1 MNITFADIA
10 DRSRRLDAAIVF
22 IFKDELGRDFPRALA
37 DAFPWLEAL
46 PGWLDFKGDKDD
58 CAVFYAPP
66 DVLKG
71 AIKDASKGA
80 PVARVLAVGLGQ
92 RDKFDLET
100 LRLAAGAAL
109 RKVRSLRLKNA
120 GYVYAHLLTLSNDAE
135 SVLEEAVLGGL
146 LGLYTCDAYRSK
158 EPETGKVSELV
169 ILGGGHL
176 PEPWR
181 AAVRRAEN
189 TASGI
194 ALARDL
200 ANAPANILT
209 PRAMEAEARSLAQ
222 QHGFKCSVLDE
233 DTLRREGFGAFVS
246 VLQGSSE
253 GGRLIILEHA
263 PQGLENQAPLVL
275 LGKGITFDT
284 GGISL
289 KPAAGMHRMK
299 SDMAGSAAVMGAMD
313 IIGRERLPRRV
324 IGMLACAENMPD
336 GAATRP
342 GDVVTCLNGKTVEI
356 TNTDAEGRLVLCD
369 SLVYAQRQFKPTA
382 IVDIATLTGACVVAL
397 GENVAGLFTEDAELE
412 RVIREQGERAGERF
426 WPLPLWDSYFEAM
439 KSDVADMVNAGAREG
454 GAINAGLFL
463 KQFVEPGLRW
473 AHLDIAGPAFLSAGN
488 AVRLPGATGF
498 GVRALFD
505 LARRV

>member
-10 DRSRRLDAAIVF
+10 DRTSRLDAAIVF
-22 IFKDELGRDFPRALA
+22 IFKDELGRAFPRPLA
-37 DAFPWLEAL
+37 DNFPWLESL
-46 PGWLDFKGDKDD
+46 PAWLDFKGDKDD

-66 DVLKG
+66 DAL
-71 AIKDASKGA
+71 KDA
-80 PVARVLAVGLGQ
+80 PVSRILAMGLGE
-92 RDKFDLET
+92 RGKFDLQT

-109 RKVRSLRLKNA
+109 RKARALRLKKV
-120 GYVYAHLLTLSNDAE
+120 GYVYAHLLTLSNDTE

-158 EPETGKVSELV
+158 TPETGKISELAM
-169 ILGGGHL
+169 LGGGRL
-176 PEPWR
+176 PEPWL
-181 AAVRRAEN
+181 AAVRRAES
-189 TASGI
+189 AAAGI

-209 PRAMEAEARSLAQ
+209 PEAMEAKAWALGQ
-222 QHGFKCSVLDE
+222 QHDFKCSVLDE
-233 DTLRREGFGAFVS
+233 AALRREGFGAFVS
-246 VLQGSSE
+246 VLQGSPQ

-284 GGISL
+284 GGISI

-299 SDMAGSAAVMGAMD
+299 SDMAGAAAVMGAMD
-313 IIGRERLPRRV
+313 AIGRERLPRRV

-342 GDVVTCLNGKTVEI
+342 GDVITCLNGKTVEI

-369 SLVYAQRQFKPTA
+369 SLAYAQREFKPAA

-412 RVIREQGERAGERF
+412 RLIREHGERAGERF

-498 GVRALFD
+498 GVRTLFD

>member
-1 MNITFADIA
+1 MNITFSDFSGL
-10 DRSRRLDAAIVF
+10 DSRLDAVIAFVC
-22 IFKDELGRDFPRALA
+22 KDDLGRGFPRALA
-37 DAFPWLEAL
+37 ENLPWLEPL
-46 PGWLDFKGDKDD
+46 PGWLDFKGAKDD
-58 CAVFYAPP
+58 LAVFYGPENAP
-66 DVLKG
+66 
-71 AIKDASKGA
+71 A
-80 PVARVLAVGLGQ
+80 ARVLAVGLGE
-92 RDKFDLET
+92 RDKFSLET

-109 RKVRSLRLKNA
+109 RKARSLRLKKV
-120 GYVYAHLLTLSNDAE
+120 GYIYANLLSLGADTE

-146 LGLYTCDAYRSK
+146 LGLYTYDAYRTK
-158 EPETGKVSELV
+158 APEFGKVVELT
-169 ILGGGHL
+169 ILRSGHL
-176 PEPWR
+176 PEPWQ

-189 TASGI
+189 TAAGI

-200 ANAPANILT
+200 ANAPSNVLT
-209 PRAMEAEARSLAQ
+209 PRGMEDEARSLARR
-222 QHGFKCSVLDE
+222 HGFICSVLDE
-233 DTLRREGFGAFVS
+233 ETLRREGFGAFVS

-253 GGRLIILEHA
+253 GGRLIVLEHA

-299 SDMAGSAAVMGAMD
+299 SDMAGAAAVMGAMD
-313 IIGRERLPRRV
+313 IIGRERTPRRI

-336 GAATRP
+336 GAASRP

-369 SLVYAQRQFKPTA
+369 SLVYAQREFKPA
-382 IVDIATLTGACVVAL
+382 AMVDIATLTGACVVAL

-412 RVIREQGERAGERF
+412 RLICEHGERAGERF

-463 KQFVEPGLRW
+463 KQFVEPGARW

-488 AVRLPGATGF
+488 AIRVPGGTGF

>member
-1 MNITFADIA
+1 MNITFADLA
-10 DRSRRLDAAIVF
+10 GLSSSLDAAIVF
-22 IFKDELGRDFPRALA
+22 MFKDDLGRVFPRALA
-37 DAFPWLEAL
+37 DNLPWLEAL
-46 PGWLDFKGDKDD
+46 PGWLDFKGEKDD
-58 CAVFYAPP
+58 CAVFYAPER
-66 DVLKG
+66 
-71 AIKDASKGA
+71 AA
-80 PVARVLAVGLGQ
+80 VARVIAVGLGE
-92 RDKFDLET
+92 RDKFKSES

-109 RKVRSLRLKNA
+109 RKVRSLRLKKV
-120 GYVYAHLLTLSNDAE
+120 GYLYAHLLSLSADAE

-146 LGLYTCDAYRSK
+146 LGLYTYDEYRSQT
-158 EPETGKVSELV
+158 PDAFKVAELM

-181 AAVRRAEN
+181 AAVRRAES
-189 TASGI
+189 TAAGI

-200 ANAPANILT
+200 ANAPANVLT
-209 PRAMEAEARSLAQ
+209 PLAMHQAAAALARR
-222 QHGFKCSVLDE
+222 HGFKCFALDE
-233 DTLRREGFGAFVS
+233 DELRRQGFGAFVA
-246 VLQGSSE
+246 VLQGSAV
-253 GGRLIILEHA
+253 GGRLIVLEHA
-263 PQGLENQAPLVL
+263 PQGLEEQAPLVL
-275 LGKGITFDT
+275 IGKGITFDT

-299 SDMAGSAAVMGAMD
+299 SDMSGAAAVMGALE
-313 IIGRERLPRRV
+313 IIGRERVPRRV

-369 SLVYAQRQFKPTA
+369 SLVYAQREFKPA
-382 IVDIATLTGACVVAL
+382 ALVDIATLTGACVVAL

-412 RVIREQGERAGERF
+412 RLIREGGERTGERF

-463 KQFVEPGLRW
+463 KQFVEPGVRW
-473 AHLDIAGPAFLSAGN
+473 AHLDIAGPAYLSAGN
-488 AVRLPGATGF
+488 AVRIPGGTGF

-505 LARRV
+505 LARKM